1 MPILHFHLAEG
12 HYAAEQHERLLTEAS
27 RFFADVLRCPI
38 DRVRAF
44 IHLYRPELTAVGG
57 VPVSREARRA
67 PYFSFIVMEGRPF
80 EERQRLL
87 AGFTDIVVDVLGV
100 ERSLVR
106 GGIVPVQAEN
116 WSIGGEPGS
125 VKRRDEI
132 AGRAS
137 SASAKSS

>member
-12 HYAAEQHERLLTEAS
+12 HYATEQHERLLTEAS

-57 VPVSREARRA
+57 VPVSREGTRA
-67 PYFSFIVMEGRPF
+67 PYFSFIVMEGRPL
-80 EERQRLL
+80 EERHRLL
-87 AGFTDIVVDVLGV
+87 AGFTDIVADVLGV

-106 GGIVPVQAEN
+106 GGIVPVQPEN
-116 WSIGGEPGS
+116 WSIGGEPAS
-125 VKRRDEI
+125 VRRRDEI
-132 AGRAS
+132 AARATPRR
-137 SASAKSS
+137 